1 MTNPI
6 AMPGPGDEITWGPYT
21 GHPGDPRAPDLTPY
35 IEREAARIMAEAT
48 ENAEAF
54 EEFAGESDLCLDT
67 EFWGAVAAVVREPTK
82 ETALALSSRVDEFMA
97 EIAEKAM
104 AKQ

>member
-1 MTNPI
+1 MTARI
-6 AMPGPGDEITWGPYT
+6 TQHGPGDPETWGPCT
-21 GHPGDPRAPDLTPY
+21 GHPNDPRTPDLTPY

-48 ENAEAF
+48 PSAEAF

-82 ETALALSSRVDEFMA
+82 EAALALSSRVDEFMV

-104 AKQ
+104 AEQ